1 MAEEKPLE
9 VGQRLE
15 DLENMVTAATPD
27 TVVLETQ
34 SLQLM
39 FVAEHVSKFSHGIIV
54 EVVVVKEDL
63 L

>member
-27 TVVLETQ
+27 AVVLETQ

-39 FVAEHVSKFSHGIIV
+39 FVAEHVGKFSHGIIV